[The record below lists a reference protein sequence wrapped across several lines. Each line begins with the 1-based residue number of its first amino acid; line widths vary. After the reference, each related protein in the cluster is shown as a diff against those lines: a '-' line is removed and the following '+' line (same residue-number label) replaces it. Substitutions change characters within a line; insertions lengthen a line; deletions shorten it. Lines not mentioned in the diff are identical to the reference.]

1 MTINALIIDDEVSSR
16 NVLKQL
22 LLKFCPEIT
31 ICGESDNADK
41 AYLLI
46 QEKKP
51 QLVFLD
57 IHMPSGNGFTL
68 LRKFDKI
75 DFEVVFVTSFDHFAI
90 EAIKFNALDYLLKP
104 VEVNDLKAA
113 VSKAEQRILEKH
125 SSAPLIVNLLANLT
139 DENKE
144 KKIPLHTANSVR
156 FVELNEILFFEADG
170 NYTHIETQSGEKF
183 ISSKNLKE
191 FESMLEGI
199 KQFIRVNKS
208 AIVNS
213 TRIASYSKTEP
224 YLLSISSDKEFE
236 ISRRKRIEV
245 LDRLR
250 EIKG

>member
-22 LLKFCPEIT
+22 LLKFCPEIS

-41 AYLLI
+41 AYFLI

-104 VEVNDLKAA
+104 VEVNDLKTA
-113 VSKAEQRILEKH
+113 VSKAEQRI
-125 SSAPLIVNLLANLT
+125 
-139 DENKE
+139 
-144 KKIPLHTANSVR
+144 R
-156 FVELNEILFFEADG
+156 
-170 NYTHIETQSGEKF
+170 
-183 ISSKNLKE
+183 
-191 FESMLEGI
+191 
-199 KQFIRVNKS
+199 
-208 AIVNS
+208 
-213 TRIASYSKTEP
+213 
-224 YLLSISSDKEFE
+224 
-236 ISRRKRIEV
+236 
-245 LDRLR
+245 
-250 EIKG
+250 